1 MQLCNVK
8 YLKAVDGN
16 PVGREVSGVVRD
28 ELIDKWEKMGLI
40 RVTPADADDGTT
52 PETALGDTQ
61 SAPGDTQSAP
71 QADPVPEEGG
81 DPSGGA
87 TPVRSDPKAVWRDWL
102 DRHGIEYRSGAT
114 KAELIEAWGDSR
126 G

>member
-28 ELIDKWEKMGLI
+28 ELIDKWEEMGLI
-40 RVTPADADDGTT
+40 RVTDTDEADGTPPETDVEGSQAT
-52 PETALGDTQ
+52 PEP
-61 SAPGDTQSAP
+61 SPAP
-71 QADPVPEEGG
+71 VGG
-81 DPSGGA
+81 GGSLDGA
-87 TPVRSDPKAVWRDWL
+87 TPVLSDPKRVWRDWL

>member
-8 YLKAVDGN
+8 WLKAVDGN

-28 ELIDKWEKMGLI
+28 ELIDKWEEMGLI
-40 RVTPADADDGTT
+40 RVTPADAGDGTP
-52 PETALGDTQ
+52 PETGLGGTL
-61 SAPGDTQSAP
+61 AAP
-71 QADPVPEEGG
+71 QPAPVPEEGG
-81 DPSGGA
+81 DPSGGS

-102 DRHGIEYRSGAT
+102 DRHGIKYRSGAT

>member
-28 ELIDKWEKMGLI
+28 ELIDKWEEMGLI
-40 RVTPADADDGTT
+40 RVTPTDETDGTP

-61 SAPGDTQSAP
+61 AVQQPSL
-71 QADPVPEEGG
+71 DPTEGG
-81 DPSGGA
+81 DPFGGA
-87 TPVRSDPKAVWRDWL
+87 TPVLSDPKAVWRDWL

>member
-8 YLKAVDGN
+8 WLKAVDGN

-28 ELIDKWEKMGLI
+28 ELIDKWEQMGLI
-40 RVTPADADDGTT
+40 RVTPADAGDGTT

-61 SAPGDTQSAP
+61 AVP
-71 QADPVPEEGG
+71 QPDPDHEEGD

-87 TPVRSDPKAVWRDWL
+87 TPILSDTKAVWRDWL
-102 DRHGIEYRSGAT
+102 DSHGIEYRPGAT

>member
-8 YLKAVDGN
+8 WLKAVDGN

-28 ELIDKWEKMGLI
+28 ELIDKWEEMGLI
-40 RVTPADADDGTT
+40 RVTPTDADDGTT
-52 PETALGDTQ
+52 PETALGGT
-61 SAPGDTQSAP
+61 
-71 QADPVPEEGG
+71 QADPQAAPAPKEGEG
-81 DPSGGA
+81 PADGA
-87 TPVRSDPKAVWRDWL
+87 TPVQSDPKAVWRDWL

-114 KAELIEAWGDSR
+114 KAELIEAWDDSR

>member
-28 ELIDKWEKMGLI
+28 ELIDKWEEMGLI
-40 RVTPADADDGTT
+40 RVTPADAADGNP
-52 PETALGDTQ
+52 PETALGGT
-61 SAPGDTQSAP
+61 
-71 QADPVPEEGG
+71 QADPQPDPDPEEGD

>member
-8 YLKAVDGN
+8 WLKAVDGN

-28 ELIDKWEKMGLI
+28 ELIDKWEAMGLI
-40 RVTPADADDGTT
+40 RVTPTDADDGTP
-52 PETALGDTQ
+52 PETVVSGT
-61 SAPGDTQSAP
+61 
-71 QADPVPEEGG
+71 QADPQSDPGPEEGG
-81 DPSGGA
+81 DFSGGA

-114 KAELIEAWGDSR
+114 KAELIEAWDDSR